1 MTSEYWKHDR
11 LDRRRD
17 ADFLYNFLLGQHAK
31 RKARG
36 HRASYVLNVDA
47 DWGGGKSFFLEG
59 LALDIEEN
67 GHLVARIN
75 AWKDDHAS
83 DPYVAIMAA
92 IDKAFAPFVAK
103 TGTIKNAWN
112 VTKQSG
118 GPIALRI
125 GGAIIK
131 GLAKKHVGIDFEDLA
146 ALVDIDDELG
156 DITETALSEGAA
168 AATKELDKLFDSS
181 LDALIKG
188 FQKTDHAMVD
198 FRAKLANAISSID
211 GEKKAPFFIVVD
223 ELDRCRPT
231 YAVALLERVKHLFD
245 VDGIIFVFATN
256 SDQLQHSISG
266 AYGPNFNGFRY
277 LKRFFE
283 RTYVFERPTIDRLVE
298 SLVAHLPNSKL
309 KAPDDALA
317 ETIARGCDAFGFDLR
332 AVEHVVDM
340 IDCAVT
346 AWAHEL
352 PADIVLLFALCAHF
366 YQTGKAEWPSND
378 IEALRR
384 WELRRMGH
392 NYEGR
397 RTDKTISMRE
407 IYAYERSI
415 FTSMQEMMENA
426 GRGNRDDPA
435 AEYVN
440 QVLTPEWNG
449 KMVDRNRPSI
459 QTELLGLVANAG
471 RMLSRDEQRAHQ

>member
-1 MTSEYWKHDR
+1 MTNEYWKHDR

-17 ADFLYNFLLGQHAK
+17 ADFLYNFLAGQHAK

-36 HRASYVLNVDA
+36 HKASYVLNVDA

-59 LALDIEEN
+59 LALEMEDK

-92 IDKAFAPFVAK
+92 IDRAFAPFVAK
-103 TGTIKNAWN
+103 AGAIERAWN
-112 VTKQSG
+112 ATKQSG

-125 GGAIIK
+125 GGAIVK

-146 ALVDIDDELG
+146 ALVDVENELG
-156 DITETALSEGAA
+156 DIAETAVSEGAG

-181 LDALIKG
+181 LEALIKG
-188 FQKTDHAMVD
+188 FQKTDRAMVD
-198 FRAKLANAISSID
+198 FRTKLANAISSIE
-211 GEKKAPFFIVVD
+211 GKKTAPFFILVD

-277 LKRFFE
+277 LKRFFD

-298 SLVAHLPNSKL
+298 NLVAQLPKSKL

-346 AWAHEL
+346 AWPHDL

-366 YQTGKAEWPSND
+366 YQTGKAEWPSSNN
-378 IEALRR
+378 EAIRR
-384 WELRRMGH
+384 WQLRRMEY

-397 RTDKTISMRE
+397 RSEMTISMRE
-407 IYAYERSI
+407 IYSYECSI
-415 FTSMQEMMENA
+415 FNSMEEIMGESRRA
-426 GRGNRDDPA
+426 NRDDPA
-435 AEYVN
+435 IEYVSR
-440 QVLTPEWNG
+440 VLTPEWSG
-449 KMVDRNRPSI
+449 KTVNRSQPSI

-471 RMLSRDEQRAHQ
+471 RMLSRDEQREHQ